1 MWYLLT
7 FPSFNGFAST
17 CRSFRRRARRFS
29 SSFAALCCRLSLQT
43 GHVLSRLPEPDARP
57 DRLTEAADGRLS
69 TATKW
74 WPCRALLDLQANFI
88 RCNTDDFTSVWGLR
102 EATRNLV
109 LIIHMYKWVF
119 PQSRLSP
126 PGTKIMSNNFINT
139 KCGKTPLNIQQNA
152 GWREMLLIHY
162 VLSIWTLWYIIW
174 YFSFIFWV
182 HLYRS
187 KCRIL
192 CGKTLHS
199 WLKPHVAQWFQ

>member
-7 FPSFNGFAST
+7 FPSFKGFAST
-17 CRSFRRRARRFS
+17 WRSFLRHARRFS
-29 SSFAALCCRLSLQT
+29 SSSAPLSCRLSL
-43 GHVLSRLPEPDARP
+43 LPEPDGRP

-88 RCNTDDFTSVWGLR
+88 RCNIDYFTSVWGLR

-152 GWREMLLIHY
+152 GWREMPLIHY

-174 YFSFIFWV
+174 YFEF

>member
-1 MWYLLT
+1 MVFADISILQGFRVDLALFSQTREAIFFQLRAALL
-7 FPSFNGFAST
+7 SAVFADWSRAQQT
-17 CRSFRRRARRFS
+17 SWARRS
-29 SSFAALCCRLSLQT
+29 T
-43 GHVLSRLPEPDARP
+43 W
-57 DRLTEAADGRLS
+57 RLTEAADGCLS

-88 RCNTDDFTSVWGLR
+88 RCNTDYFTSVWGLR

-126 PGTKIMSNNFINT
+126 SGTRIMSNNFINT

-152 GWREMLLIHY
+152 GWREMPLIHY
-162 VLSIWTLWYIIW
+162 VLSIWTLWYMIW
-174 YFSFIFWV
+174 YFEF